1 MTRIMDVK
9 DYCRLDAH
17 ALAAKIK
24 AGETTPEE
32 AMDCAL
38 TRLQQVNPSLNAIV
52 HECSGWAFDRLKNMQ
67 GDEPFYGVPV
77 VVKDLGFTLKGVP
90 LTAGSRFFAGTV
102 PQANSDYIDNLL
114 SLGMLPFATTNT
126 PELGLSFVTESVLH
140 GPAKNP
146 YDPALTPGGSS
157 GGSAAAVAAGIA
169 PVATA
174 SDGGGS
180 IRIPAACCGLFGFKP
195 TQGLISLGPWVDE
208 SWSGLSGQH
217 VITRTVRD
225 SARVF
230 AHQSRH
236 QKPIIPVVPSRPK
249 TVVLVPRAFTPVPI
263 EAPCLSAVDIMRQ
276 QLEALGYSV
285 IEQDLTL
292 DLELINQCAL
302 ILITANT
309 AAVIESQQQ
318 LLGRKAKKQEL
329 EPATWAFYREGKAIK
344 ATQLIQARTQ
354 LYRCLRPLHALL
366 NDAAF
371 VLTPALAQLP
381 IKIGS
386 LVYTNDLTAYIEQG
400 RAFSPFTPLF
410 NQANLPAMTLP
421 VMSHGELPV
430 SVQIA
435 SGRWRDWSLLAL
447 AEQLQP
453 AFPSFSPPLP

>member
-1 MTRIMDVK
+1 MDVK

-17 ALAAKIK
+17 GLAAKIK
-24 AGETTPEE
+24 ASETTPNE

-38 TRLQQVNPSLNAIV
+38 TRLKQVNPFLNAIV
-52 HECSGWAFDRLKNMQ
+52 HDCSGWAFDRLKAMSGN
-67 GDEPFYGVPV
+67 EPFYGVPV
-77 VVKDLGFTLKGVP
+77 VVKDLGFTLDGVP
-90 LTAGSRFFAGTV
+90 FTAGSRFFAGTV
-102 PQANSDYIDNLL
+102 ANANSDYINNLL

-126 PELGLSFVTESVLH
+126 PELGLSFVTEAALH

-146 YDPALTPGGSS
+146 YDLSLTPGGSS

-225 SARVF
+225 SASVF
-230 AHQSRH
+230 AHQIQH
-236 QKPIIPVVPSRPK
+236 QRPLTPVTPSRSK
-249 TVVLVPRAFTPVPI
+249 TVALVPKAFTPV
-263 EAPCLSAVDIMRQ
+263 AVDKPCLLAVDIMRQ
-276 QLEALGYSV
+276 HLEALGYHV
-285 IEQDLTL
+285 IEQDLSL
-292 DLELINQCAL
+292 DLELINHCARM
-302 ILITANT
+302 LITANT

-318 LLGRKAKKQEL
+318 VLGRKARKHEL
-329 EPATWAFYREGKAIK
+329 EPATWEFYREGKAMT
-344 ATQLIQARTQ
+344 ASQLIRARTQ

-366 NDAAF
+366 NDTAF
-371 VLTPALAQLP
+371 LLTPALAQLP
-381 IKIGS
+381 LKIGS
-386 LVYTNDLTAYIEQG
+386 LVFNHDLEAYLEEG

-410 NQANLPAMTLP
+410 NQANLPAMTMP
-421 VMSHGELPV
+421 VMQHGGLPV

-447 AEQLQP
+447 AEQLEP
-453 AFPSFSPPLP
+453 TLPTFWPPLP